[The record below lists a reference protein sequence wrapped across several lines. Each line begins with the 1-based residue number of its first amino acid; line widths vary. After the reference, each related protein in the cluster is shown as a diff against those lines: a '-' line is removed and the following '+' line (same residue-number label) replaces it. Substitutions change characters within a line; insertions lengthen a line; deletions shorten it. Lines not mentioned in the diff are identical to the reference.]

1 MNTLRTAHL
10 AIPDSLR
17 RNIRY
22 IKGDAVDAW
31 LDRASRLA
39 LRFAGEWDVIP
50 ETVLEGGAMSLC
62 VLCHADDRTP
72 VVLKVPANR
81 ISGVA
86 ESSALDAWNNGAVPR
101 VLARDETSGVFL
113 MEFIASGGPEPA
125 PEEITSLLGRL
136 HSPAARDMHELD
148 DVLQAR
154 IRGAATRFA
163 DLPEE
168 TADLDAAAA
177 LIAALQRTAEPVMV
191 HGDFQAKNVL
201 HGVGGPVAIDPLPAV
216 GDPYSD
222 LGLWIGG
229 GSAGPRSAALW
240 RYTATSRDSLRL
252 LAWTWALTVIE
263 LRQGT
268 GSDDA
273 REFIAWNRTTAIE
286 SVAVT
291 V

>member
-1 MNTLRTAHL
+1 VNTLQLAPL

-22 IKGDAVDAW
+22 IKGDKADAW

-39 LRFAGEWDVIP
+39 LRLAGEWNVAP

-62 VLCHADDRTP
+62 VLCRGADRIP

-81 ISGVA
+81 VSGTA
-86 ESSALDAWNNGAVPR
+86 ESSALAAWDNGAVPR
-101 VLARDETSGVFL
+101 VLTTDDASGAFL

-125 PEEITSLLGRL
+125 TEDIAALLARL
-136 HSPAARDMHELD
+136 HTPATRAMHALD

-154 IRGAATRFA
+154 IRGAATRFTG
-163 DLPEE
+163 LPEE
-168 TADLDAAAA
+168 TADLEAASD
-177 LIAALQRTAEPVMV
+177 LIAALQRTAEPAMV

-201 HGVGGPVAIDPLPAV
+201 HGSGGPIAIDPLPAV

-240 RYTATSRDSLRL
+240 RYTAASPDPCRL
-252 LAWTWALTVIE
+252 LAWVWALTVIE
-263 LRQGT
+263 LRQGD
-268 GSDDA
+268 GNEDA
-273 REFIAWNRTTAIE
+273 KEFIAGNRRTAVE
-286 SVAVT
+286 FLGVPA
-291 V
+291 